1 MKKDCREQEG
11 GWGALL
17 GAGVIEAE
25 STTATQLSTG
35 PEGRGGG
42 RGEYNYKRNRKEK
55 GNGEEKKITM
65 EKRMRSGKRGERG
78 K

>member
-11 GWGALL
+11 GGALL

-55 GNGEEKKITM
+55 GNGEEKKIIM
-65 EKRMRSGKRGERG
+65 EKRRESGKRGGSG